1 MYSFVLLTFAFCHVI
16 KTKRKTKGCLFNSF
30 NLPEWISADSP
41 EYSKFILWFSF
52 TNQNGEIVNQKTV
65 DGKIYVAN
73 FIFTS
78 CGSICPKMTND
89 EDFAR

>member
-1 MYSFVLLTFAFCHVI
+1 VDSQNI
-16 KTKRKTKGCLFNSF
+16 QNSYY
-30 NLPEWISADSP
+30 LI
-41 EYSKFILWFSF
+41 FSF

-78 CGSICPKMTND
+78 CGSICQKMTDNMKILQD
-89 EDFAR
+89 KFIDDSEILLLSHSPEKKITLLF